1 VLWNS
6 QPSFAIISRNARRLE
21 RLATDILDVTRI
33 ETQSLHLE
41 KELFDLYELAE
52 QAISD
57 IENQYPQ
64 SKLRYIIKVD
74 RGTMVFADRS
84 KIGQVVSNLL
94 SNAAKF
100 TDEGEISV
108 TGYVERN
115 SVGKDLVQVSVSDT
129 GTGIDSEIFPRLF
142 TKFTNRA
149 GIDRTQTGV
158 GLGLFISKGLIE
170 AHDGKIWAEN
180 NPSGKGAKF
189 TFILPQHF
197 SEIQKV

>member
-149 GIDRTQTGV
+149 GIDRTQTGA

-170 AHDGKIWAEN
+170 AHGGKIWAEN